1 MGYHSIFSEFF
12 NAKVTLKKQNGEEY
26 TDIPASV
33 QSKKIFIDDVSIPI
47 EEGDHLVRK
56 LPNGLEEYYLVL
68 DRGYFDQIQ
77 DIEAHYQV
85 SVQKESTRKLNNSST
100 NNYNING
107 TNERIVINSTDNS
120 LNIKNINY
128 DKNLFDRLRNIV
140 NENVQD
146 ESEIIGAINNM
157 EDNIGKP
164 SFKDSYNNFIQ
175 SAANHMALLAPFIP
189 LLTDLLTK
197 R

>member
-1 MGYHSIFSEFF
+1 M
-12 NAKVTLKKQNGEEY
+12 
-26 TDIPASV
+26 
-33 QSKKIFIDDVSIPI
+33 
-47 EEGDHLVRK
+47 
-56 LPNGLEEYYLVL
+56 PNGLEEYYLVL

>member
-120 LNIKNINY
+120 LNIKNIN
-128 DKNLFDRLRNIV
+128 KNLFDRLRNIV

>member
-1 MGYHSIFSEFF
+1 M
-12 NAKVTLKKQNGEEY
+12 
-26 TDIPASV
+26 
-33 QSKKIFIDDVSIPI
+33 
-47 EEGDHLVRK
+47 
-56 LPNGLEEYYLVL
+56 
-68 DRGYFDQIQ
+68 
-77 DIEAHYQV
+77 
-85 SVQKESTRKLNNSST
+85 
-100 NNYNING
+100 
-107 TNERIVINSTDNS
+107 
-120 LNIKNINY
+120 
-128 DKNLFDRLRNIV
+128 FDRLRNIV